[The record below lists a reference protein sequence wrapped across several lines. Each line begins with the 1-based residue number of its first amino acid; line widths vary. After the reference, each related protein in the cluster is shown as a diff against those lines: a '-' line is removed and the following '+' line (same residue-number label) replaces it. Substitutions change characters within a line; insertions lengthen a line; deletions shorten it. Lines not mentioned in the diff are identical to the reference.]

1 MEFFQESAGF
11 LRGYWG
17 LWLMLLFVG
26 LVLWTL
32 RPGSRKKY
40 DDASQ
45 IPFRDENGDK
55 PGNGRGSGPG
65 SGKE

>member
-1 MEFFQESAGF
+1 MDFVQDIAGF

-45 IPFRDENGDK
+45 IPFRDENGDAPK
-55 PGNGRGSGPG
+55 SGRGSG
-65 SGKE
+65 KE